1 MTPKSNSR
9 AIKVHIFSK
18 LSDSLRDSLATEPFD
33 ATSTENLLT
42 CSINANS
49 TVDIRARWN
58 TMMRSLIGSH
68 EALLT
73 GNQLDKDEW

>member
-1 MTPKSNSR
+1 MTQKSDSR
-9 AIKVHIFSK
+9 TIRVLIFSN

-33 ATSTENLLT
+33 AQSVDHVLT

-58 TMMRSLIGSH
+58 TMMRSLIGSE
-68 EALLT
+68 EALMT
-73 GNQLDKDEW
+73 GNKLVKEE

>member
-58 TMMRSLIGSH
+58 TMMRSLIGSE
-68 EALLT
+68 EALMT
-73 GNQLDKDEW
+73 GNQLVKEK